1 MDGDSKVI
9 LLADAMVLIDLGYLG
24 AVGILTQIGHAE
36 VLDVVLEECRHPR
49 QPTLIDDIVAS
60 GISVVGSTDI
70 WRVKSE
76 EYRTPEI
83 SSQDCLNLFYAKE
96 FGRMLLTNE
105 TPLRNLCS
113 QNNVAVHGT
122 LWLIEQAHGLGLRH
136 ATELCGWL
144 DILRQRDRRVP
155 DDVVRRLKRKMGC

>member
-9 LLADAMVLIDLGYLG
+9 LLADAMVLIDLGYLD
-24 AVGILTQIGHAE
+24 AVWILPQMGPAE

-49 QPTLIDDIVAS
+49 QPALADEIVAS
-60 GISVVGSTDI
+60 GITVIGCADI

-83 SSQDCLNLFYAKE
+83 SSQDCMNLFYAKE

-105 TPLRNLCS
+105 APLRELCP
-113 QNNVAVHGT
+113 QYHVKVHGT
-122 LWLIEQAHGLGLRH
+122 LWLIEQAFGLGLRTT
-136 ATELCGWL
+136 AELCSWL
-144 DILRQRDRRVP
+144 DILRQRERRVP
-155 DDVVRRLKRKMGC
+155 ADEVRNLKRRMGC